1 MPFFVTEALPMLI
14 IVGGAVGG
22 GCVLLICVITLVS
35 LCCRHTGKGEL
46 NGQYGQE
53 GQQPIPLHTSHIQ
66 VCSRAQSR
74 LTRSSLIRNWCQA
87 VWKQSLS
94 CFQIPSGKRCTRL
107 SKSDIRVQIVHS
119 DHNAP
124 RGNDDEE
131 DVKEPMVSVL
141 ADCTWATVLGWLG
154 SLFGSRSGSSDML
167 GVPSGSQQQ

>member
-1 MPFFVTEALPMLI
+1 MCCSSASSLWSLSAAGTQEK
-14 IVGGAVGG
+14 
-22 GCVLLICVITLVS
+22 VS
-35 LCCRHTGKGEL
+35 STVSIGKRG
-46 NGQYGQE
+46 NSRFRY
-53 GQQPIPLHTSHIQ
+53 IP
-66 VCSRAQSR
+66 RAQSR

-131 DVKEPMVSVL
+131 DVKEPMVSVF
-141 ADCTWATVLGWLG
+141 ADCTWATVLRCDGSG
-154 SLFGSRSGSSDML
+154 SLFGSRSNSSDML

>member
-1 MPFFVTEALPMLI
+1 MCCSSASSLWSLSAAGTQEK
-14 IVGGAVGG
+14 
-22 GCVLLICVITLVS
+22 VS
-35 LCCRHTGKGEL
+35 STVSMGKRG
-46 NGQYGQE
+46 NSR
-53 GQQPIPLHTSHIQ
+53 LHTIHIQ

-74 LTRSSLIRNWCQA
+74 LTRSSLIRNWCQT
-87 VWKQSLS
+87 VWKRSLS

-131 DVKEPMVSVL
+131 DVKEPMVSVF
-141 ADCTWATVLGWLG
+141 ADCTWATDLRCDGLG
-154 SLFGSRSGSSDML
+154 SLYGSRSNSSDML